1 MKKVV
6 LNIGL
11 NNNPKTEKEIVNM
24 FQTRLSP
31 RVTWAK
37 VVSTYNDQVEP
48 TIVLHGQSALAFK
61 QITDAI
67 KQLSK
72 DLDQECIGAQI
83 DDHGLLIYP
92 DSYKGKRYKFSD
104 EYFKK
109 VIA

>member
-31 RVTWAK
+31 KVTWAK
-37 VVSTYNDQVEP
+37 VVSTYNDQTEP
-48 TIVLHGQSALAFK
+48 TIVLHGESALAFK

-72 DLDQECIGAQI
+72 DLDQECIGSEKLRIRAYW
-83 DDHGLLIYP
+83 LY
-92 DSYKGKRYKFSD
+92 
-104 EYFKK
+104 
-109 VIA
+109 